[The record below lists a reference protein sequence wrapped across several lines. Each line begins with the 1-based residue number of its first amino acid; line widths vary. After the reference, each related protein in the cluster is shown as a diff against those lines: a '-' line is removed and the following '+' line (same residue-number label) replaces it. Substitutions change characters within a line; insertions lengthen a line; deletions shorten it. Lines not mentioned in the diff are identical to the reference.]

1 MGILPKENNYEGE
14 NMEKTASKSYL
25 RGFVPYALAAFLL
38 GIIGGFTTVLGPAFV
53 EDLGIDYNNT
63 TWTALAMSVST
74 AVFAPILGK
83 LGDVIGRK
91 ITLFLGILLFIF
103 GNVMTAVASSLP
115 FMLAARFTV
124 GIGSAA
130 IAPAVIAYIVGEFPP
145 DKISGGFSLYML
157 ISSAAVI
164 FGPTLGGIII
174 NKWGW
179 RVMMWICV
187 LISTAVFLACLF
199 TSKERKVPRVSLAS
213 FDGLGSVFVLI
224 FFSLMLCV
232 PSFGQNFGWQSLAF
246 VFVLIAA
253 VLSLVILILVERK
266 AKTPVLQGSFMRR
279 RSFVLSVAALFLTQG
294 LMQANMTNLIVFV
307 NYTQPENTVISGYA
321 ISVMY
326 IGMSLGSILL
336 GPLADKHEPKRIL
349 SVSFLITGIG
359 SALMLLFSPKTSIL
373 LLAASLGLLG
383 FGLGANATI
392 FMRVVLSGISPQK
405 AGAATGTYGLF
416 RDLAAPFG
424 VAVFVP
430 LFTNR
435 VTANINMGIDVI
447 SAAVRSIKLLAIAEI
462 ACVAVGLIAVILLPE
477 IHRRKEIVISEA
489 KG

>member
-1 MGILPKENNYEGE
+1 
-14 NMEKTASKSYL
+14 MEKTDSKSYL
-25 RGFVPYALAAFLL
+25 LGFVPYALAAFLI
-38 GIIGGFTTVLGPAFV
+38 GIIGGFVTLLGPAFV
-53 EDLGIDYNNT
+53 GDLGLDYNNT

-74 AVFAPILGK
+74 AAFAPILGK

-91 ITLFLGILLFIF
+91 TTLLLGILIFIL
-103 GNVMTAVASSLP
+103 GNIMTAVAPSLV
-115 FMLAARFTV
+115 FMLAARFVV

-130 IAPAVIAYIVGEFPP
+130 IAPVVIAYIVGEFPP
-145 DKISGGFSLYML
+145 DKTSRGFSLYML

-187 LISTAVFLACLF
+187 AISAVVFVACLL
-199 TSKERKVPRVSLAS
+199 TNNEKRAPKGSPSS

-224 FFSLMLCV
+224 FFSLVLCV
-232 PSFGQNFGWQSLAF
+232 PSFGQNFGWSSAAF
-246 VFVLIAA
+246 IFVLVAA

-266 AKTPVLQGSFMRR
+266 AKTPILQGSFMKRQ
-279 RSFVLSVAALFLTQG
+279 SFILSIAALFLTQG

-321 ISVMY
+321 ISIMY
-326 IGMSLGSILL
+326 IGMSLGAILL
-336 GPLADKHEPKRIL
+336 GPLADKIEPKRIL
-349 SVSFLITGIG
+349 SVSFIITGIG
-359 SALMLLFSPKTSIL
+359 CALMLMFSPTTSIL
-373 LLAASLGLLG
+373 LLASSLALLG

-392 FMRVVLSGISPQK
+392 FMRVVLSDISVQK

-435 VTANINMGIDVI
+435 VTANVNMGIDEI
-447 SAAVRSIKLLAIAEI
+447 SAAVDSIKLLAMTEI
-462 ACVAVGLIAVILLPE
+462 ICVAAGLAAVVLLPK
-477 IHRRKEIVISEA
+477 IHSRKGSVDEA
-489 KG
+489 